1 MHSNSGKD
9 MNLQLYCPNPKRYEN
24 QLLFRDMTALDW
36 IDIIKRPGEQ
46 PFLIIEQGMLGL
58 ADANWPKVH
67 PVYVDFQSGAVAH
80 RRLYGG
86 GAGQAV
92 AKAVGLNKKK
102 NLRILDATAGLGRDA
117 FVMASLGAQVL
128 MLERHRGVHLLL
140 ADGLYRLGFNG
151 ELGEI
156 QQRLTL
162 SYGSLSYGSLSY
174 GSLSHESLSDAGQ
187 ALEQFAPEVIYLDP
201 MFPERVKSA
210 KVKKEMAIFQEL
222 VGDDV
227 DADALLAPALALAEF
242 RVVVK
247 RPKQA
252 PHLAAQV
259 PTTALIGKSSRFDI
273 YSKKAIS

>member
-1 MHSNSGKD
+1 
-9 MNLQLYCPNPKRYEN
+9 MNLKLYCPNPKHYEN
-24 QLLFRDMTALDW
+24 QLLFRDITALDW
-36 IDIIKRPGEQ
+36 IDPIKQPGTQ

-58 ADANWPKVH
+58 ADAQWPKVH

-92 AKAVGLNKKK
+92 AKAVGVSKKK

-117 FVMASLGAQVL
+117 FVIASLGAQVL

-140 ADGLYRLGFNG
+140 TDGLYRLGFNG
-151 ELGEI
+151 ELGDI

-162 SYGSLSYGSLSY
+162 AHGSLL
-174 GSLSHESLSDAGQ
+174 DAGE
-187 ALEQFAPEVIYLDP
+187 ALAEFAPEVIYLDP
-201 MFPERVKSA
+201 MFPERSKSA
-210 KVKKEMAIFQEL
+210 KVKKEMAIFHEL
-222 VGDDV
+222 VGDDA
-227 DADALLAPALALAEF
+227 DADALLAPALERAEF

-252 PHLAAQV
+252 PHLAGKV

-273 YSKKAIS
+273 YSKRAII